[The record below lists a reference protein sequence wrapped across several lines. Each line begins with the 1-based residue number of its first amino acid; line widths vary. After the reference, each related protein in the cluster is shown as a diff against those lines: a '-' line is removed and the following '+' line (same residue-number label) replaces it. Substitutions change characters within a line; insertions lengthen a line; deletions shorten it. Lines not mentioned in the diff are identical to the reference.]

1 MSAFGTKQTLRSGVP
16 MSAFGGKA
24 DMSGSGLLPCKLT
37 TDSLF
42 QQAAGAFRDADLTDR
57 KAVAL
62 YALIARRFIP
72 AEIGWTGPLT
82 AATNRRNGPMER
94 SNGDEYP

>member
-1 MSAFGTKQTLRSGVP
+1 MR
-16 MSAFGGKA
+16 
-24 DMSGSGLLPCKLT
+24 GSGLLPCKLT

-42 QQAAGAFRDADLTDR
+42 QQAAGAFRDADLTDQ

-62 YALIARRFIP
+62 HALIARRFIP